1 VSLLVIL
8 FRAIVNA
15 LCNATQSCFASGT
28 LLGPETAKED
38 KNMSKNTQKSAGQSA
53 VSKSGTK
60 AKRFAFPVAE
70 IISLRNVGEP
80 ETIGMKLRWNTG
92 QIEEVLFDSAE
103 LNGPEVRSA

>member
-1 VSLLVIL
+1 MMK
-8 FRAIVNA
+8 NA
-15 LCNATQSCFASGT
+15 
-28 LLGPETAKED
+28 P
-38 KNMSKNTQKSAGQSA
+38 KSAGQA
-53 VSKSGTK
+53 VVSQSDRT

-80 ETIGMKLRWNTG
+80 KTIGMKLRWNTG